1 MGIGRLCK
9 LFGKT
14 RHAFY
19 DKNWYLTKRHSD
31 EEIIIELLYQI
42 RREINVLSTRAIYHM
57 IKSTLRDHGI
67 TIGRDELHEIRR
79 QYGLLHRRTRKY
91 CRTTD
96 SNHRFRKHPNRLIG
110 LAIDRIDQVWVSDI
124 TYIKVQD
131 AFSFLSLVTD
141 AHSRKIMGYCLFPTL
156 QAEGPLTALRMAV
169 SNLSGPP
176 QNLIH
181 HSDRGIQYCCDE
193 YIEELQ
199 LYCIES
205 SMTNNGDPYENAI
218 AERLNGILKKHFN
231 LRRTFASYEEAK
243 KAVDRA
249 VRGYNEI
256 RPHQSISML
265 TPSAAHSFDGVLQR
279 TWRKK
284 VRRSM

>member
-19 DKNWYLTKRHSD
+19 DKNWYLSRRHSD
-31 EEIIIELLYQI
+31 EEIVTELLYQI
-42 RREINVLSTRAIYHM
+42 RREVNVLSTKAIYHM
-57 IKSTLRDHGI
+57 IRPTLRDHGI
-67 TIGRDELHEIRR
+67 TIGRDDLHEIRR
-79 QYGLLHRRTRKY
+79 QYGLLHRRTKKH
-91 CRTTD
+91 CRTTN
-96 SNHRFRKHPNRLIG
+96 SNHRFRKYPNRLIG
-110 LAIDRIDQVWVSDI
+110 LAIERIDQVWVSDI

-131 AFSFLSLVTD
+131 GFSFLSLVTD
-141 AHSRKIMGYCLFPTL
+141 AYSRKIMGYCLFRTL
-156 QAEGPLTALRMAV
+156 QAEGTLSALRMAI

-205 SMTNNGDPYENAI
+205 SMTNNGDPYENAV
-218 AERLNGILKKHFN
+218 AERLNGILKKHFG
-231 LRRTFASYEEAK
+231 LRNVFASHEDAQ

-249 VRGYNEI
+249 VKGYNEI

-265 TPSAAHSFDGVLQR
+265 TPSAAHMFNGTLER
-279 TWRKK
+279 KWKKKTKK
-284 VRRSM
+284 V